1 MLQMSDGSQIT
12 KDVWVYAE
20 YTPEK
25 LHTVSSEVLGTARK
39 LAAHTGGMV
48 CAVIIGCGV
57 EKYSQSLI
65 ECGADRVYVLDDEL
79 YKNYNNEL
87 YTRVL
92 EKLVKRYRPQIFL
105 FGSVF
110 DRRDL
115 APRLAARLETGIIS
129 ECSRI
134 YFDED
139 GVLSADKTS
148 FGGNFL
154 GKIVFNGDGTK
165 PAIITARPGVLEGD
179 RDTSRKGEIVRV
191 EPDVDPADMM
201 TQIREVAKVAK
212 KVVALT
218 DADII
223 VSGGR
228 GVGGPEG
235 FDIIYK
241 LADKLNGV
249 VGASRV
255 AVDMGWIGFEH
266 QVGQAG
272 ATVKPKIY
280 IACGISG
287 ATQHIVGM
295 WESDIVIA
303 INTHRYAA
311 IFNFADY
318 GIVGDMFEVIPK
330 LLEELDK

>member
-1 MLQMSDGSQIT
+1 MLLEPDDSQLTEDI
-12 KDVWVYAE
+12 WVYAE

-25 LHTVSSEVLGTARK
+25 LHNVTGELLGAACG
-39 LAAHTGGMV
+39 LAAHTGGQV
-48 CAVIIGCGV
+48 CAVIIGSRV
-57 EKYSQSLI
+57 EKYAAELM
-65 ECGADRVYVLDDEL
+65 EYGAHRVYVLEEEL
-79 YKNYNNEL
+79 FQNYNNEL
-87 YTRVL
+87 YTRAL
-92 EKLVKRYRPQIFL
+92 EKLVKKYRPRVFL

-115 APRLAARLETGIIS
+115 APRLAARLNTGIIS
-129 ECSRI
+129 ECGSV
-134 YFDED
+134 YFD
-139 GVLSADKTS
+139 GQGRLSADKMS
-148 FGGNFL
+148 FGGNYL
-154 GKIVFNGDGTK
+154 GRIAFRDETKTSIV
-165 PAIITARPGVLEGD
+165 TARPGVLEG
-179 RDTSRKGEIVRV
+179 RRVAGRTGEIVR
-191 EPDVDPADMM
+191 PDIHPQPEDMM
-201 TQIREVAKVAK
+201 TQIKEVAKLAK
-212 KVVALT
+212 KAVALT

-235 FDIIYK
+235 FDIIYR

-255 AVDMGWIGFEH
+255 AVDLGWIGFEH

-303 INTHRYAA
+303 INIHRYAA

-318 GIVGDMFEVIPK
+318 GIVGDLFEVIPK
-330 LLEELDK
+330 LLEELDR